1 MHMYVK
7 FQEQKTENPDIKCK
21 NQLRKLESV
30 KFFLEKLVYICHF
43 HLFFFGGGVQVKIL
57 KIRAERGIKGN
68 R

>member
-1 MHMYVK
+1 MHMYVE

-21 NQLRKLESV
+21 NPCVSWKVLS
-30 KFFLEKLVYICHF
+30 HF
-43 HLFFFGGGVQVKIL
+43 GKIGLYLPFSSFFGGGVQVKIL